1 MKKIFL
7 LLSAT
12 VLLAAAC
19 SKAPQAGQPIKGER
33 HSSVG
38 VIKGFGEQGRTVVIE
53 HQAFPD
59 GFMGAMTMSFELQS
73 PKMGVGLNAGDK
85 VAFTL
90 ENTGN
95 GFPVVAISKQK

>member
-1 MKKIFL
+1 MKKIL
-7 LLSAT
+7 LLLAASAFF
-12 VLLAAAC
+12 AAAC
-19 SKAPQAGQPIKGER
+19 SKAPQAAQPGKGER

-38 VIKGFGEQGRTVVIE
+38 VIKSFGEQGKTVVIE

-59 GFMGAMTMSFELQS
+59 GFMEGMTMSFELQS
-73 PKMGVGLNAGDK
+73 PKMALGLAAGDK

-95 GFPVVAISKQK
+95 GFPVVAISKLK

>member
-1 MKKIFL
+1 MKKIFM
-7 LLSAT
+7 
-12 VLLAAAC
+12 LLAAAALLATAC
-19 SKAPQAGQPIKGER
+19 SKAPQAAQPGKGER

-38 VIKGFGEQGRTVVIE
+38 VVKSFGEQGRTVVIE

-85 VAFTL
+85 VAFTP

-95 GFPVVAISKQK
+95 GFSVVAISKQK